1 MAVSPSSVPGDA
13 PLVSVIVRSVDRP
26 ELATAL
32 GSVAAQTYPAIEVV
46 LVDATGRH
54 GPAPACGRYPVRLCG
69 EGAPVSRSRAANLGL
84 DNAAGRFLIY
94 LDDDDHFLDDH
105 VARLVAA
112 LQQDPGS
119 CAAYAGVRV
128 DGEEGVVDVYDA
140 AFEPVRLL
148 ARNHL
153 PILGVLFDRRLVDD
167 GVRFDEAL
175 DLFEDWDFWLQV
187 SRRTG
192 FVHVPGVSAV
202 YRSHLGRSAAT
213 VEGRDREVEAARDHV
228 LRKWV
233 GCLSTDELVELTEA
247 FRGALSELAEAA
259 VTEADLR
266 RLLEFERVNSE
277 RARAAMLAEQVAILE
292 RSLAEMRGST
302 SWRLTAPLR
311 RVVTALRPGS
321 RS

>member
-1 MAVSPSSVPGDA
+1 MSVSPSRVPDDA
-13 PLVSVIVRSVDRP
+13 PLVSVIVRSMDRP
-26 ELATAL
+26 ELAAAL
-32 GSVAAQTYPAIEVV
+32 ASVAAQTYPAIEVV

-54 GPAPACGRYPVRLCG
+54 GRAPACGRVPVRLCG
-69 EGAPVSRSRAANLGL
+69 VGEPVPRGRAANLGL
-84 DNAAGRFLIY
+84 DHAAGRFLIY
-94 LDDDDHFLDDH
+94 LDDDDQFLEGH
-105 VARLVAA
+105 VARLVEA
-112 LQQDPGS
+112 LLRHPDS
-119 CAAYAGVRV
+119 LAAYAGVRV
-128 DGEEGVVDVYDA
+128 EGEEGLVDVYDA

-153 PILGVLFDRRLVDD
+153 PILGVLFDRSLVED
-167 GVRFDEAL
+167 GVRFDESL

-202 YRSHLGRSAAT
+202 YCSHLGRSAAT
-213 VEGRDREVEAARDHV
+213 VAGRDREVEAARDHV

-233 GCLSTDELVELTEA
+233 GRLGPDELIELTEA
-247 FRGALSELAEAA
+247 FRDALTQLAQAA

-266 RLLEFERVNSE
+266 ELLEFERVNSE
-277 RARAAMLAEQVAILE
+277 RARAAMLAEQVASLE
-292 RSLAEMRGST
+292 RSLAEMRSST